1 MQKIVKFI
9 GKLINYSTRV
19 YNMTISFKVSQLHLS
34 TTSGTK
40 QVHHD
45 RVHLS
50 GKRSYETS
58 SFNLPLIMK
67 IGEDVYT
74 LVSSP
79 SQSPF
84 FIFS

>member
-1 MQKIVKFI
+1 
-9 GKLINYSTRV
+9 
-19 YNMTISFKVSQLHLS
+19 MTISTKVSQLHLS

-40 QVHHD
+40 QVNHD

-74 LVSSP
+74 LVSFP
-79 SQSPF
+79 LAVPLFHF
-84 FIFS
+84 FIM